1 MNIEATAAG
10 AAGTPTDPTAFS
22 ALDAIELEARTEEQA
37 REAAQAEAAQ
47 PSGVPDQVEMWAL
60 IPKQLGG
67 ILAMAL
73 PELRDVYTDA
83 ACMQWGAGM
92 AAVAQK
98 YEWDAAEVLAK
109 WAPEVALVT
118 ATIPLAV
125 PTYFAVSKRLEAAKQ
140 AREKAAATAPAAP
153 MKDLNTEPVPA
164 GRQAPG
170 NFSEP
175 H

>member
-1 MNIEATAAG
+1 MSTEDTAAG
-10 AAGTPTDPTAFS
+10 AAGTDTATEF
-22 ALDAIELEARTEEQA
+22 AGLDAIELEARAEEQA
-37 REAAQAEAAQ
+37 REAAQSEASK

-125 PTYFAVSKRLEAAKQ
+125 PTYFAVSKRLEAAK
-140 AREKAAATAPAAP
+140 AREKAAAAPAAP